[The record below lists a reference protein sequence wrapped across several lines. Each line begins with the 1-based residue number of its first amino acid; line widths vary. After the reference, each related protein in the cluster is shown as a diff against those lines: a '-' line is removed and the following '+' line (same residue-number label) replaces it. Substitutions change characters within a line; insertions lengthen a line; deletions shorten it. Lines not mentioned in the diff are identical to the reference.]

1 MATAKKG
8 DTVKVHYKGTLT
20 DGTVFDDSNMREP
33 LEFTIGSS
41 RLIPGF
47 ENAVEGMEVGASKT
61 VNLSAAQAY
70 GPSRQEM
77 IIAVPRSQV
86 PADIQLQA
94 GLQLTVNQENEQPVV
109 VTVTAFDEKTVTLDG
124 NHPLAGKDLVFEIK
138 LVSIGPGCSCCH

>member
-1 MATAKKG
+1 MAAARKG
-8 DTVKVHYKGTLT
+8 DSVKVHYKGTLT
-20 DGTVFDDSNMREP
+20 DGTVFDDSSKREP

-41 RLIPGF
+41 RLIQGF
-47 ENAVEGMEVGASKT
+47 EEAVEGMQVGEKKT
-61 VNLSAAQAY
+61 VNLTAEQAY

-86 PADIQLQA
+86 PADIQLQP
-94 GLQLTVNQENEQPVV
+94 GMQLTVNQENEQPVV
-109 VTVTAFDEKTVTLDG
+109 VTVTSFDEKTVTLDG